1 MCNPIYML
9 SDANI
14 LFINLL
20 YILNCSILDLD
31 ISLHLVKKLTVKY
44 DV

>member
-20 YILNCSILDLD
+20 YILDLD
-31 ISLHLVKKLTVKY
+31 ISLHLVKKLAVKY